1 MVTDRMDYRDGFDPI
16 TRRNFLLSLLV
27 TITSACAGPTFSSSA
42 KRKGALLD
50 DGGDLYRRA
59 SVDLHSHPGPFAGFL
74 ISPGASREL
83 SDALAHMKQG
93 KLDTAVFSFPPDR
106 LVLRRDPKTGFP
118 RQFRKPEPD
127 ELFRVAQ
134 SHFDNTLN
142 QMEGTIA
149 RSAAEVIAFKR
160 RGVPCAILAHE
171 GADALEGNL
180 SRVQL
185 FYDRGIRVM
194 QLVHYRIN
202 EVGDIQSEPPRHG
215 GLTPFGGDV
224 VKELNRLGI
233 VIDIAHA
240 HSEVLRGVLAESRH
254 PVIDSHT
261 RPAARV
267 RDPRARF
274 RPDDELRAI
283 AIKGGIVGAWPSIR
297 KGETFDDFMKDIDY
311 VKSVVGIDHVG
322 IGTDVNGLGDNTVI
336 PSHREFA
343 LIPAALLSRGYSE
356 VEVDKITGGNFMRI
370 FREVAENKG
379 NNGRRGSKL
388 GEKEDKARI
397 TAVDLAVGLAQGSGQ
412 PGMRP

>member
-1 MVTDRMDYRDGFDPI
+1 MAEDWNDSDDRPDPV
-16 TRRNFLLSLLV
+16 TRRSFLLSLLV
-27 TITSACAGPTFSSSA
+27 TIASACAGPTLSGSA
-42 KRKGALLD
+42 KRKGELLD
-50 DGGDLYRRA
+50 DAGDLYRRT
-59 SVDLHSHPGPFAGFL
+59 SVDLHSHAGPFAGFL

-93 KLDTAVFSFPPDR
+93 KLDAAVFSFPPDR
-106 LVLRRDPKTGFP
+106 PVLRRDPQTGFP
-118 RQFRKPEPD
+118 GQVREPNAG
-127 ELFRVAQ
+127 ELFRVTQ
-134 SHFDNTLN
+134 SHFDNVLN
-142 QMEGTIA
+142 QMGGTIA
-149 RSAAEVIAFKR
+149 RSATEVIAFKR
-160 RGVPCAILAHE
+160 QGVPCAILAHE
-171 GADALEGNL
+171 GADALEENL

-233 VIDIAHA
+233 VIDVAHA
-240 HSEVLRGVLAESRH
+240 HSKILRGVLAESRH

-283 AIKGGIVGAWPSIR
+283 AIKGGIVGVWPITR

-311 VKSVVGIDHVG
+311 VKSVIGIDHVG
-322 IGTDVNGLGDNTVI
+322 IGTDVNALGDNTVI
-336 PSHREFA
+336 PTHREFA

-356 VEVDKITGGNFMRI
+356 AEVEKIIGGNFMRV
-370 FREVAENKG
+370 FREVTANKG
-379 NNGRRGSKL
+379 
-388 GEKEDKARI
+388 
-397 TAVDLAVGLAQGSGQ
+397 
-412 PGMRP
+412 